1 MRSLVF
7 ALAVAAAAADDAS
20 PNSSASE
27 AAPAET
33 PAPAEP
39 STPPTS
45 QTPTP
50 TKPAQKLPFKLA
62 LRAARPWSF
71 GATVAPVLY
80 GTALAYAAED
90 AFSAPLLVLT
100 LVTTLGVHAAGNLI
114 NTLYD
119 FERGF
124 DSAGSSDTTLVSG
137 QLKPG
142 QVAALARRAYAV
154 AAAAAA
160 PLLAAAVG
168 LPVAT
173 RGVLAL
179 ASRAPLGHL
188 LGALGLGGLS
198 AFVYTGGPGLKY
210 RALGDVLISLT
221 FGPLLVGFAYLVQ
234 AGVAP
239 GAAPLVASL
248 ALAAPIEAILH
259 ANNARDVDEDRANG
273 VKTLAGMLGP
283 ARSKVLY
290 RGLMAAPFAL
300 AAHAAWA
307 NGAFAALPL
316 LAAPAALKLVGEF
329 DAGDLR
335 ALPKR
340 TAKYTM
346 RLGLLLVAG
355 ALLPAPPLKELVVA
369 AVSALRG

>member
-1 MRSLVF
+1 M
-7 ALAVAAAAADDAS
+7 
-20 PNSSASE
+20 
-27 AAPAET
+27 ET

-39 STPPTS
+39 STPPAS
-45 QTPTP
+45 QTPPP

-137 QLKPG
+137 QLKPRPG
-142 QVAALARRAYAV
+142 RRARAAYARRRRRRR
-154 AAAAAA
+154 AAARRRRRAARRDA
-160 PLLAAAVG
+160 RRVRARA
-168 LPVAT
+168 
-173 RGVLAL
+173 
-179 ASRAPLGHL
+179 RAPLGHL

-283 ARSKVLY
+283 ASLKVLY
-290 RGLMAAPFAL
+290 RGLMAAAVRARRGTPRGPMARS
-300 AAHAAWA
+300 
-307 NGAFAALPL
+307 AALPL
-316 LAAPAALKLVGEF
+316 LAAPAALCSS
-329 DAGDLR
+329 ASSTPATS

>member
-1 MRSLVF
+1 MRLALVLIA
-7 ALAVAAAAADDAS
+7 ALAAAAAEDAA
-20 PNSSASE
+20 PNSSSE
-27 AAPAET
+27 APVAET
-33 PAPAEP
+33 PAEPAASP
-39 STPPTS
+39 APQT
-45 QTPTP
+45 TPTP
-50 TKPAQKLPFKLA
+50 AKAQKLPFKLA